1 MNLNEDKQVYM
12 YNKHKA
18 ITKQLQPSFACQ
30 NCNFFLSTCSPTK
43 GLTRSYNIVTY
54 ENLIFLFVC

>member
-30 NCNFFLSTCSPTK
+30 NCNFFYQLVHQPK
-43 GLTRSYNIVTY
+43 A
-54 ENLIFLFVC
+54 